1 MVFNSSILSLQYWT
15 ELDSATCSVWFDI
28 SRTKLPRP
36 FRLPATEDVF
46 KQIRAERKWFKNVRL
61 FPSELPSLPLR
72 ADETGQLEKCANRG
86 SALVVQTAKDGVLG
100 NRVTHPSPYRAFES
114 LPSFPRIDVSQETAI
129 IAMRSIAE
137 ICGVTVNEL
146 REICGRDPDFID
158 SLGLDSLLSIEVI
171 ATMTK
176 LGVEVPRSAT
186 GSYLV
191 QEIFES
197 FLESFI
203 LEYIGVVDQ
212 VGS

>member
-1 MVFNSSILSLQYWT
+1 ML
-15 ELDSATCSVWFDI
+15 ELTLISATCSVWFDI
-28 SRTKLPRP
+28 SRTELPRP
-36 FRLPATEDVF
+36 FRLPATEDIF

-61 FPSELPSLPLR
+61 FPSELPTLPLR
-72 ADETGQLEKCANRG
+72 ADGFGQFAKDANPERVLAVRTTNAGVLANR
-86 SALVVQTAKDGVLG
+86 A
-100 NRVTHPSPYRAFES
+100 THPSPYRTLES
-114 LPSFPRIDVSQETAI
+114 LPSFPRIDVPQKIAVEAI
-129 IAMRSIAE
+129 KAIAE
-137 ICGVTVNEL
+137 ICGVTVDEL
-146 REICGRDPDFID
+146 REICGSDPDFID

-171 ATMTK
+171 ATITD